1 MKTSF
6 AKEKTEDAYLIK
18 DPAKSMMR
26 NTIRLFPELPSF
38 NNIFFLINSIT
49 YSVTLTYIK
58 IIRKDAKLNNTA
70 KATGQ
75 EGQTRDS
82 KVDKSRTKITKPPA
96 NQNMIPGQAHRIK
109 MIKNLEEFINLKHES
124 TAKLKPY

>member
-38 NNIFFLINSIT
+38 NNYFFN
-49 YSVTLTYIK
+49 
-58 IIRKDAKLNNTA
+58 KLNNLQCNFNIT
-70 KATGQ
+70 
-75 EGQTRDS
+75 
-82 KVDKSRTKITKPPA
+82 SR
-96 NQNMIPGQAHRIK
+96 
-109 MIKNLEEFINLKHES
+109 
-124 TAKLKPY
+124 